1 MRYVINTNTIVF
13 IADLL
18 AKEAAKTYDIIN
30 SLTSMLHEIES
41 ILPHQE
47 RLYPLN
53 SPHKKHYPKLH
64 SLLQNRPPRL
74 QATPT
79 ASVSLMNHNSH
90 IRTVSTFSSSS
101 RSLDR
106 KSSVVSTKVTPVS
119 HCNTFKSEF
128 ELEPSAKPE
137 LESEIEFVTPS
148 NRTTSKLELSE
159 PSYNASA
166 SVKTPTNDNYD
177 KTRHSSSTKSN
188 IIYSPQKKIPIK
200 LSASVLDGNADIAFL
215 STDEDS
221 NDDENIDDQ
230 EEDESDFGSE
240 NDDND
245 DNIFS
250 YEHAGVDL
258 NFTSPVHLSSVAL
271 PTTSVST
278 TTISPDYP
286 PAMFNLLSVLP
297 QSAETTNYAHHR
309 KHSFDSLDSAG
320 SNTSLKSIQ
329 DDIIDVS
336 KKDRRK
342 SAPYMLR
349 QASGILSTF
358 SGNTSPSSMSV
369 KPKSF
374 TLTSFFANAWAGAAS
389 KLGIEE
395 GELPI
400 AQSPVRQNAVSSSSR
415 TTDYEVNSDEDGHQH
430 TLDDIFRVPNSVS
443 SPARDRRKSTASA
456 KISLQRLIEHHR

>member
-1 MRYVINTNTIVF
+1 M
-13 IADLL
+13 
-18 AKEAAKTYDIIN
+18 EAAKTYETIN

-41 ILPHQE
+41 MLPHQE

-90 IRTVSTFSSSS
+90 IRKVSTFSSSS

-106 KSSVVSTKVTPVS
+106 KSSVVSTKVTPIS
-119 HCNTFKSEF
+119 RSSTFKSEF
-128 ELEPSAKPE
+128 ELEPGANEPE
-137 LESEIEFVTPS
+137 LGSEIEFVTPS
-148 NRTTSKLELSE
+148 NRTKPKSELSE
-159 PSYNASA
+159 RSHIAPAFVN
-166 SVKTPTNDNYD
+166 TPTNNNYN
-177 KTRHSSSTKSN
+177 KTNHSTSTKSN
-188 IIYSPQKKIPIK
+188 IIESPQKKTPIK

-221 NDDENIDDQ
+221 KDDENIDDQ
-230 EEDESDFGSE
+230 EEDESDFESG
-240 NDDND
+240 NDDDD
-245 DNIFS
+245 DNIFN

-286 PAMFNLLSVLP
+286 PAMLNLQSVLP
-297 QSAETTNYAHHR
+297 QSAETTKYANHR
-309 KHSFDSLDSAG
+309 KHSFDSVDSAG
-320 SNTSLKSIQ
+320 SNTSIKSTQ
-329 DDIIDVS
+329 DDIIDVT
-336 KKDRRK
+336 KNDRRK

-349 QASGILSTF
+349 QASGILSNF
-358 SGNTSPSSMSV
+358 SGHTSPSSMSV

-395 GELPI
+395 GELPV

-415 TTDYEVNSDEDGHQH
+415 TTDYEINSDEESQQH
-430 TLDDIFRVPNSVS
+430 SLDDIFKVPSSIN
-443 SPARDRRKSTASA
+443 SPARNRRKSTASA
-456 KISLQRLIEHHR
+456 KISLQRLMEQ